1 MSRKDGNWC
10 RVCGSDTDDDGNTTQ
25 EATCSLP
32 PFVQTAFVFAA
43 RYTHHR
49 NTGGTLA
56 VCRALAY
63 VWPDLS
69 ESIREQILKESHEAT
84 TNLREWWE
92 FRGDEEANPT
102 GQEPPTENEGN

>member
-1 MSRKDGNWC
+1 MKRYQQQNGDLMVEHPDGEW
-10 RVCGSDTDDDGNTTQ
+10 VKYEDLPP
-25 EATCSLP
+25 APTCSLP

-84 TNLREWWE
+84 TNLREWRE
-92 FRGDEEANPT
+92 FRGDEEANDQDHGT
-102 GQEPPTENEGN
+102 A

>member
-84 TNLREWWE
+84 TNLREWRE

-102 GQEPPTENEGN
+102 GQEPPTEND

>member
-1 MSRKDGNWC
+1 MRSSKRDYQTSNRQAQAKDLPP
-10 RVCGSDTDDDGNTTQ
+10 
-25 EATCSLP
+25 AAPCSLP

-84 TNLREWWE
+84 TNLREWRE
-92 FRGDEEANPT
+92 FRGDEEANAKLSDRH
-102 GQEPPTENEGN
+102 E